1 MADGAS
7 SPLFMPQGTPEGNSP
22 PSKRGDRSGSGNGN
36 GNGSVKSEQGTPE
49 VKDERSPSPPRAIN
63 AFPVRGRPTASPR
76 PFAPLTSRAERNR
89 RKAATESATPDH
101 AIANAA
107 PETSGQNIQTAAR
120 DSALHNTTTTNAL
133 PGAAPPQPTTQAHAA
148 PRVPQFAPPPPET
161 VGTGDLLVNAHRHL
175 NALAANLRKQ
185 EHDACDREED
195 LATQLEQARE
205 IRASAIRDRSN
216 GLVIIR
222 DRKRKLDGLERR
234 LLNDETIDPEE
245 MIAVLDLLKLEQPV
259 GREEF
264 ERMKVEGKGVENE
277 DGYETDPLG
286 SG

>member
-7 SPLFMPQGTPEGNSP
+7 SPLFMPQGTPEGNSSP
-22 PSKRGDRSGSGNGN
+22 PKRGDGSGSGNGN
-36 GNGSVKSEQGTPE
+36 DSIKSEQGTPE

-63 AFPVRGRPTASPR
+63 AFPARGKPTASPR

-89 RKAATESATPDH
+89 RKAANESATPDH

-107 PETSGQNIQTAAR
+107 PETAGPDMQTAAR
-120 DSALHNTTTTNAL
+120 NSAMHNTTATNAL
-133 PGAAPPQPTTQAHAA
+133 PGAAPSQPTTQAHAA

-185 EHDACDREED
+185 EHDACNREEH

-205 IRASAIRDRSN
+205 IRAAAIQDRSN

-222 DRKRKLDGLERR
+222 DRKRKLDDLEKRI
-234 LLNDETIDPEE
+234 LNGETIDPDEL
-245 MIAVLDLLKLEQPV
+245 IALLELVKLEQPV

-264 ERMKVEGKGVENE
+264 ERMQVEGNGVENE
-277 DGYETDPLG
+277 DGYGTDPLG